1 MVGDS
6 MARAPLYEWQ
16 KEMIREEAGT
26 EKLTEDD
33 FFRDMEKNGFNTRHI
48 SQSEIEKYAIKYDM
62 DYGKVKKAVD
72 AANIEYSRKCRKEAL
87 EDFKKYL
94 SSKTGYITNDE
105 RIKLR
110 KKYNNSIYYP
120 LDLDSLIDEF
130 NKEETLK
137 RFKQELD
144 SRTECITDEEREIL
158 REKYYEFTDYPVP
171 NFNQLIDKFNY
182 EVNKS
187 KYQHHLD
194 KCNKELEV
202 INQKINECNRYGDSY
217 MAQYYMQE
225 RKKILKKLFSQN
237 TEANKIKSEITTYQ
251 LLEHLKQLGEWKNTE
266 IRSKIRNGEITTQK
280 ELTDALDSQIL
291 DSQLDSP
298 NYLPGVT
305 LRDLA
310 DDYCELAGYTHW
322 EFKSKIFYFYNYHN
336 SEFHQI
342 NYFDLFG
349 EVNELY
355 ESDLLNEYEQEKKYY
370 SENNYTNGQSYHGRN
385 PSIKEAGVIN
395 MDNEKGL
402 SATETEASVIE
413 FDEENDDGL
422 TPEQQRVADEL
433 CDNLAP
439 ITFIQG
445 KAGSGKSY
453 LVQELQKLLGVDE
466 ILCPTNLAKQVYGND
481 AKTIHSFFYNEFDAI
496 EEGFQDP
503 NGYNHVRYDTFLSK
517 VYFKKIFVIDEVSM
531 VRADVMEMIHKVL
544 STALKDNSPFGGI
557 KMILVGD
564 LFQLPPIVESEETF
578 KYLQREYGGVYFFN
592 SHVIQDNLSEIK
604 FYELNESV
612 RHKDDSTWA
621 NMLDMLREPPKVNKI
636 IPILKNINKRVVPR
650 NEVPEHAKAIT
661 PSNAQAIKINNMK
674 LDAIPNE
681 TFISKAHFKIKEL
694 DSDKYLEFDYDEN
707 TNLNLDSTRYYPV
720 EVPSKFDPLL
730 RFKIGAYV
738 MLTGSVRGGAKNG
751 DFGTIIDKQKK
762 YIQYED
768 ETFEMILVRL
778 EKNDDIVY
786 VGLNERSAKD
796 YKYEMVYDP
805 LQHSL
810 RRKKPFIQSVIQYPL
825 KLGYAFTI
833 HKSQGQT
840 FDSMLLDLE
849 SNIFAS
855 GQLYVALTRVKKL
868 ENLYLTKPIAFSD
881 IIVDERIIQFLEFL
895 RTGKHVS
902 EDISSMESHKS
913 KNTPLNDLFKKF
925 LQETKNNIR
934 TESDINYVIYRT
946 LNCAHAL
953 YLEDEFEMMLLEIKK
968 IIQVTSNSF
977 IVSDEDKMFFK
988 RVNEINEGVD
998 EHVCDLALSAIFNIY
1013 KKVNNNSQPILID
1026 RYETKL
1032 NGGNVNETSNES
1044 NHPNDSP
1051 KTSNKKTGSKSSPR
1065 SNWKR
1070 NHDDYDDYEDGG
1082 DDLNFDYSED
1092 RGYYDEDYFD

>member
-1 MVGDS
+1 
-6 MARAPLYEWQ
+6 MAKAPLYAWQ
-16 KEMIREEAGT
+16 IESIEEEYRKGESSK
-26 EKLTEDD
+26 EKLEKILSTFNTPAMILNADLDQDILFDIVNSKYLGFNDRRAAAIEKIDATGNED
-33 FFRDMEKNGFNTRHI
+33 FFINILKTCNHQGMLNAAFKKVNFT
-48 SQSEIEKYAIKYDM
+48 SENDELFIQLVSKGVHEAINK
-62 DYGKVKKAVD
+62 
-72 AANIEYSRKCRKEAL
+72 L
-87 EDFKKYL
+87 EDISAEIVGDKP
-94 SSKTGYITNDE
+94 
-105 RIKLR
+105 
-110 KKYNNSIYYP
+110 YYKI
-120 LDLDSLIDEF
+120 LE
-130 NKEETLK
+130 N
-137 RFKQELD
+137 
-144 SRTECITDEEREIL
+144 ITDENIIIDLGNNFYHKKLIANFVIKNTNNQNALTKIALYNEDKEICIDAIKKISDNAKL
-158 REKYYEFTDYPVP
+158 TDITRHHNNKEICFEAIKKISDDNKLTDIVLYHEINEICFEAFKKISDEDNLQKIALYGNDKKMRLEAIGKISDNLLLIQIVKLTRI
-171 NFNQLIDKFNY
+171 NETDIQKAAIDKISDKDYLERSIKHSFIY
-182 EVNKS
+182 QEVKQYAKDRINKMRHEEWLIKLNKS
-187 KYQHHLD
+187 
-194 KCNKELEV
+194 EME
-202 INQKINECNRYGDSY
+202 
-217 MAQYYMQE
+217 
-225 RKKILKKLFSQN
+225 
-237 TEANKIKSEITTYQ
+237 KS
-251 LLEHLKQLGEWKNTE
+251 
-266 IRSKIRNGEITTQK
+266 
-280 ELTDALDSQIL
+280 
-291 DSQLDSP
+291 
-298 NYLPGVT
+298 
-305 LRDLA
+305 
-310 DDYCELAGYTHW
+310 
-322 EFKSKIFYFYNYHN
+322 
-336 SEFHQI
+336 
-342 NYFDLFG
+342 
-349 EVNELY
+349 
-355 ESDLLNEYEQEKKYY
+355 
-370 SENNYTNGQSYHGRN
+370 
-385 PSIKEAGVIN
+385 
-395 MDNEKGL
+395 KGL
-402 SATETEASVIE
+402 SNMVL
-413 FDEENDDGL
+413 NK
-422 TPEQQRVADEL
+422 EQQRVADEL
-433 CDNLAP
+433 CNNLAP

-453 LVQELQKLLGVDE
+453 LIKELKKLLGVDE

-481 AKTIHSFFYNEFDAI
+481 AKTIHSFFYKEFDNI
-496 EEGFQDP
+496 DEGFQNP
-503 NGYNHVRYDTFLSK
+503 KEYNHIRDNDSLSK
-517 VYFKKIFVIDEVSM
+517 IYFKKIFVIDEVSM
-531 VRADVMEMIHKVL
+531 VRADTLEMMHKIL

-578 KYLQREYGGVYFFN
+578 KYLQREYGGIYFFN

-650 NEVPEHAKAIT
+650 DEVPEHAKAIT

-707 TNLNLDSTRYYPV
+707 TNLNLDSTRYYPI

-762 YIQYED
+762 YIPYED
-768 ETFEMILVRL
+768 ETFDMILVRL
-778 EKNDDIVY
+778 EKNNDIVY

-881 IIVDERIIQFLEFL
+881 IIVDERIIHFLEFL
-895 RTGKHVS
+895 RTGKQVS
-902 EDISSMESHKS
+902 EDISSFESQKS
-913 KNTPLNDLFKKF
+913 KNTPLNDLLKKF

-934 TESDINYVIYRT
+934 TESDINSVIYRT
-946 LNCAHAL
+946 LDCAHAL
-953 YLEDEFEMMLLEIKK
+953 YQEDEFEMMLLEIKK
-968 IIQVTSNSF
+968 IIQVISNSF

-988 RVNEINEGVD
+988 RVNEINEGAD

-1026 RYETKL
+1026 KYETKL
-1032 NGGNVNETSNES
+1032 NSRNVKKTNNEHNS
-1044 NHPNDSP
+1044 PNDSP
-1051 KTSNKKTGSKSSPR
+1051 KTANKKSGSKFSPR

-1070 NHDDYDDYEDGG
+1070 NYDDYDDYDDGS

>member
-1 MVGDS
+1 MERSIKHSFIYQEVEQYAKDRINK
-6 MARAPLYEWQ
+6 MRHEEWL
-16 KEMIREEAGT
+16 I
-26 EKLTEDD
+26 KLNKSE
-33 FFRDMEKNGFNTRHI
+33 MEK
-48 SQSEIEKYAIKYDM
+48 S
-62 DYGKVKKAVD
+62 
-72 AANIEYSRKCRKEAL
+72 
-87 EDFKKYL
+87 
-94 SSKTGYITNDE
+94 
-105 RIKLR
+105 
-110 KKYNNSIYYP
+110 
-120 LDLDSLIDEF
+120 
-130 NKEETLK
+130 
-137 RFKQELD
+137 
-144 SRTECITDEEREIL
+144 
-158 REKYYEFTDYPVP
+158 
-171 NFNQLIDKFNY
+171 
-182 EVNKS
+182 
-187 KYQHHLD
+187 
-194 KCNKELEV
+194 
-202 INQKINECNRYGDSY
+202 
-217 MAQYYMQE
+217 
-225 RKKILKKLFSQN
+225 
-237 TEANKIKSEITTYQ
+237 
-251 LLEHLKQLGEWKNTE
+251 
-266 IRSKIRNGEITTQK
+266 
-280 ELTDALDSQIL
+280 
-291 DSQLDSP
+291 
-298 NYLPGVT
+298 
-305 LRDLA
+305 
-310 DDYCELAGYTHW
+310 
-322 EFKSKIFYFYNYHN
+322 
-336 SEFHQI
+336 
-342 NYFDLFG
+342 
-349 EVNELY
+349 
-355 ESDLLNEYEQEKKYY
+355 
-370 SENNYTNGQSYHGRN
+370 
-385 PSIKEAGVIN
+385 
-395 MDNEKGL
+395 KGL
-402 SATETEASVIE
+402 SNMVL
-413 FDEENDDGL
+413 NK
-422 TPEQQRVADEL
+422 EQQRVADEL
-433 CDNLAP
+433 CNNLAP

-453 LVQELQKLLGVDE
+453 LIKELKKLLGVDE

-481 AKTIHSFFYNEFDAI
+481 AKTIHSFFYKEFDNI
-496 EEGFQDP
+496 DEGFQNP
-503 NGYNHVRYDTFLSK
+503 KEYNHIRDNDSLSK
-517 VYFKKIFVIDEVSM
+517 IYFKKIFVIDEVSM
-531 VRADVMEMIHKVL
+531 VRADTLEMMHKIL

-578 KYLQREYGGVYFFN
+578 KYLQREYGGIYFFN

-650 NEVPEHAKAIT
+650 DEVPEHAKAIT

-707 TNLNLDSTRYYPV
+707 TNLNLDSTRYYPI

-762 YIQYED
+762 YIPYED
-768 ETFEMILVRL
+768 ETFDMILVRL
-778 EKNDDIVY
+778 EKNNDIVY

-868 ENLYLTKPIAFSD
+868 ENLYLTKAIAFSD
-881 IIVDERIIQFLEFL
+881 IIVDEKIIHFLEFL
-895 RTGKHVS
+895 RTGKEVS
-902 EDISSMESHKS
+902 EDISSIESQKY
-913 KNTPLNDLFKKF
+913 KNTPLNDLIKKF

-934 TESDINYVIYRT
+934 TENDINYVIYRT
-946 LNCAHAL
+946 LDCAHAL
-953 YLEDEFEMMLLEIKK
+953 YQEDEFEMMLLEIKK
-968 IIQVTSNSF
+968 IIQVISNSF
-977 IVSDEDKMFFK
+977 VISDEDKMFFK
-988 RVNEINEGVD
+988 RVNEIDDRVD
-998 EHVCDLALSAIFNIY
+998 EYVCDLALSAIFNIY

-1026 RYETKL
+1026 KYETKL
-1032 NGGNVNETSNES
+1032 NGGNVKKTSNEY
-1044 NHPNDSP
+1044 NPPNDSSR
-1051 KTSNKKTGSKSSPR
+1051 TVHKKSKSKSSSR
-1065 SNWKR
+1065 SDWKT
-1070 NHDDYDDYEDGG
+1070 NYDDYENYDDGG